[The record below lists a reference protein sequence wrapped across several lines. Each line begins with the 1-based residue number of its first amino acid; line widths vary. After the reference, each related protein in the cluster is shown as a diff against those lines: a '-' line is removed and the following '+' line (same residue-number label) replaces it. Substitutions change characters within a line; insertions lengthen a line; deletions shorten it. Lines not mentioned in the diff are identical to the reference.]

1 MSNSGKQRA
10 RSFSSLFTQPCLALA
25 NVMVAGNV
33 SSWNCFV
40 FSCFCFIDC
49 FDCTI
54 SELALRLFCS
64 AALHAGRLGFEP
76 VAYEFIARAFNL
88 YEEIA
93 KADAQFQSITLII
106 ATLQNATFFTTENY
120 DTLVSKSAQVSLF
133 FFFFLLFRSL

>member
-1 MSNSGKQRA
+1 MLASAKAVGTSIRDPNSC
-10 RSFSSLFTQPCLALA
+10 LIEITQPCDVDVHA
-25 NVMVAGNV
+25 NA
-33 SSWNCFV
+33 NCV
-40 FSCFCFIDC
+40 RY
-49 FDCTI
+49 

-64 AALHAGRLGFEP
+64 AALHAGRLGFEA

-120 DTLVSKSAQVSLF
+120 DTLVSKSAQVSSS
-133 FFFFLLFRSL
+133 FLR